1 MTGGGTVAAAP
12 GMIPTLAIGGVRL
25 ARVRAM
31 VAAFVDDI
39 GAAAGAPI
47 HGIIGG
53 NVLRRFRVTID
64 YPRALLRL
72 E

>member
-1 MTGGGTVAAAP
+1 
-12 GMIPTLAIGGVRL
+12 
-25 ARVRAM
+25 M

>member
-1 MTGGGTVAAAP
+1 
-12 GMIPTLAIGGVRL
+12 
-25 ARVRAM
+25 M
-31 VAAFVDDI
+31 VAAFLDDL
-39 GAAAGAPI
+39 AAATGARI
-47 HGIIGG
+47 DGIIGG